1 MARNGGNGMQRSLAR
16 MAHVPA
22 PEELMPGPIDRIP
35 APV

>member
-22 PEELMPGPIDRIP
+22 PELMPGPIDRIP
-35 APV
+35 APE